1 MGLPRATAFRFGQGH
16 SEAVFN
22 FYFNSRR
29 DQKRARQIYTL
40 ERVATLFLG
49 LRHDAQNA
57 SSCFKRS
64 RIMRPQKAKK
74 DDTNIHVLNWGGP
87 PLGVQNLYTFPTPK
101 TGIKQIEQF
110 NMSPG
115 LRKKAQDAQDAVLRF
130 LKFSVSVALT
140 RRLRF
145 LRFLGFLRFSVYYAI
160 YKMNR
165 GFEIFEVFSFNRTDK
180 AFEILLSNGDSGYYN
195 TIRRGPQAG
204 GHQGCGHHPPESS

>member
-1 MGLPRATAFRFGQGH
+1 
-16 SEAVFN
+16 
-22 FYFNSRR
+22 
-29 DQKRARQIYTL
+29 
-40 ERVATLFLG
+40 
-49 LRHDAQNA
+49 
-57 SSCFKRS
+57 
-64 RIMRPQKAKK
+64 MRPLQVGQQPFTKLTQARSVPHLGHPILHVSKPNQFHQMLAKFFAIQNPCK
-74 DDTNIHVLNWGGP
+74 RLLHSVIPTYWGGP
-87 PLGVQNLYTFPTPK
+87 PLGVQNLCRFPTPK

-145 LRFLGFLRFSVYYAI
+145 LRFLNFSVYCTI

-165 GFEIFEVFSFNRTDK
+165 GFEC
-180 AFEILLSNGDSGYYN
+180 N

-204 GHQGCGHHPPESS
+204 GHQGSGHHPPESS